1 MELRALLLLLLCF
14 PALQAQIPHVEKRQ
28 REGSTLQIQCSYTQE
43 ADQRK
48 KAWCRMTNGLREILV
63 ETRIS
68 RLYPYTIQNTKGKAT
83 IDDNKTYRTMYV
95 SMTNLQV
102 EDSGT
107 YACAYLS
114 HSYTYHPLKTISL
127 NVFRELKKSEL
138 DRLSVQCSYS
148 KLEYERDTKAWCRRE
163 EQDKCNP
170 VARTDFSPTP
180 RNIKDLVARS
190 SIQDDTRNRTIT
202 ITVEKLQAQ
211 DSGMYWC
218 ARYVAPAPTWIME
231 VSLSVSKSE
240 YLWATA
246 VDAGTLQPHL
256 ASCSNV
262 NTFILISGLLSVLF
276 ILALISLTTLFVRRR
291 KQKKRRG
298 NRQEEHTYSQP
309 EDITQLHSSK
319 GMESP
324 KDDSKDVKYATLNFK
339 PRPSPEDPLYCNIEP
354 SQAPRKPEDE
364 GVEYAVIALK

>member
-14 PALQAQIPHVEKRQ
+14 PAITSVTEER
-28 REGSTLQIQCSYTQE
+28 RSEGSTLQILCPYNAQL
-43 ADQRK
+43 DLHK
-48 KAWCRMTNGLREILV
+48 KAWCRVRGDECELSGEMLDPTQHPYR
-63 ETRIS
+63 TRITEGNIAIEDHA
-68 RLYPYTIQNTKGKAT
+68 RN
-83 IDDNKTYRTMYV
+83 RTV
-95 SMTNLQV
+95 SITMTNLQV

-107 YACAYLS
+107 YACAFHLYS
-114 HSYTYHPLKTISL
+114 RYHPLKAIVL
-127 NVFRELKKSEL
+127 RVFKELKKSEL

-180 RNIKDLVARS
+180 RNIKDLAARS

-246 VDAGTLQPHL
+246 VDAGSLQPHL

-262 NTFILISGLLSVLF
+262 NTFILISGILSVLF
-276 ILALISLTTLFVRRR
+276 ILALISLITLFVRRR
-291 KQKKRRG
+291 KQKRRG
-298 NRQEEHTYSQP
+298 NRQEEHTYSKP

-324 KDDSKDVKYATLNFK
+324 KDDSKDLKYATLNFK

-354 SQAPRKPEDE
+354 SQAPRKPQDE
-364 GVEYAVIALK
+364 SVEYAVIALK